1 MRYTIN
7 HPLRS
12 LWRALMPWHVRLFRR
27 GRYNALCVER
37 LGDATLVVLPN
48 VFNGVLLRSGKFLAQ
63 TLSAQRIPRDGRV
76 LDMGTGSGLCAIR
89 AAQLGARVVAID
101 INPEAVR
108 CAQINAL
115 LNRVED
121 RVQVRH
127 GDLFAPVRY
136 EQFDVILFNPPY
148 FHGAPRDALDH
159 AWRGQGV
166 FERFLAGLDGA
177 LAPQGCALL
186 VLSSDGDL
194 LPALRQFAAGG
205 WQVTPVASRDLINE
219 VLTVYRLERK

>member
-1 MRYTIN
+1 
-7 HPLRS
+7 
-12 LWRALMPWHVRLFRR
+12 MPWYVRLFGR
-27 GRYNALCVER
+27 GRYNALCIER
-37 LGDATLVVLPN
+37 LGDVTLVVLPS

-63 TLSAQRIPRDGRV
+63 TLSAQRIPRGGRV

-89 AAQLGARVVAID
+89 AAQLGARVVAVD

-115 LNRVED
+115 LNRVEA
-121 RVQVRH
+121 RVEARQ
-127 GDLFAPVRY
+127 GDLFAPVRD
-136 EQFDVILFNPPY
+136 EQFDAILFNPPY
-148 FHGAPRDALDH
+148 FHGAPRDALDQ

-166 FERFLAGLDGA
+166 FERFLAGLEGA
-177 LAPQGCALL
+177 LAPQGSALI

-194 LPALRQFAAGG
+194 MPALREFAASG
-205 WQVTPVASRDLINE
+205 WQVAPVASRDLINE